1 MFTMH
6 LFYKEGSRPSQ
17 VYPWCERANA
27 DSGSSNGQTGSALVS
42 EFIQNATC
50 PYCHWEKFKEICLI
64 APKLSEDQLPSIHF
78 GVHPVFSIDGQ
89 SRLLRWEARCGE
101 VKIFPELC
109 LATRNLKEVTCVPCL
124 NL

>member
-1 MFTMH
+1 MQ
-6 LFYKEGSRPSQ
+6 LGE
-17 VYPWCERANA
+17 
-27 DSGSSNGQTGSALVS
+27 VS
-42 EFIQNATC
+42 C
-50 PYCHWEKFKEICLI
+50 PYCHWGKLKEIYLI
-64 APKLSEDQLPSIHF
+64 VPNLPAAQPMPVHF

-109 LATRNLKEVTCVPCL
+109 LATRILKEVTCFQCL